1 MRVVNGVIGAIVD
14 AILWPFQS
22 WPPIA
27 GLTVVSLLVAAALLM
42 ALKLTSN
49 QHAITST
56 RRRIQAGLYELRLFQ
71 DDPRLM
77 PSIVFDLFRQQATY
91 LRYAL
96 VPLLWVAI
104 PLTLLIAHLHAY
116 YGYQG
121 LHPGQTAVVTARLRP
136 GAETAGEPPLT
147 LEAPPGLRVETPSVW
162 VPSLREASWRI
173 AADREGDYDLRV
185 ILKSS
190 PPNATNASPTAT
202 ATKSVR
208 VTSRSV
214 ARSPV
219 RQADSFWT
227 AWEYPAEA
235 PLPADSPIDAIS
247 ITYSEATIASMPWL
261 IVFLLLTTLFAVV
274 ARPLAGVV
282 L

>member
-42 ALKLTSN
+42 AFKLTSN
-49 QHAITST
+49 QHAIAST

-116 YGYQG
+116 YGYEG

-136 GAETAGEPPLT
+136 GAGAAGEPQLT

-173 AADREGDYDLRV
+173 AADRDGDYDLRV

-190 PPNATNASPTAT
+190 PPKAPNANAT
-202 ATKSVR
+202 ATKRVR

-219 RQADSFWT
+219 RQAESFWT

-247 ITYSEATIASMPWL
+247 ITYSEATIATMPWL
-261 IVFLLLTTLFAVV
+261 IVFLLLTTLFAVAA
-274 ARPLAGVV
+274 ARLAGVV

>member
-1 MRVVNGVIGAIVD
+1 MNVVIGAIVD
-14 AILWPFQS
+14 AMLLPFQT
-22 WPPIA
+22 WPPIV
-27 GLTVVSLLVAAALLM
+27 GLTVVSLIVAAALL
-42 ALKLTSN
+42 LVFKLTSN
-49 QHAITST
+49 QHAIAST

-77 PSIVFDLFRQQATY
+77 PRIVFDLFRQQATY

-104 PLTLLIAHLHAY
+104 PLTLLIAHLQSYYAY
-116 YGYQG
+116 EG

-136 GAETAGEPPLT
+136 GTDTSRDPQLT
-147 LEAPPGLRVETPSVW
+147 LEAPAGLRVETPSVW

-190 PPNATNASPTAT
+190 PTNANSTNAT
-202 ATKSVR
+202 TKRVR
-208 VTSRSV
+208 VTSRIV

-219 RQADSFWT
+219 RRADSVWT

-235 PLPADSPIDAIS
+235 PLPADSPIEAIS
-247 ITYSEATIASMPWL
+247 ITYPEATIATMPWL
-261 IVFLLLTTLFAVV
+261 IVFLLLTTLFALA
-274 ARPLAGVV
+274 ARPLVGVV

>member
-1 MRVVNGVIGAIVD
+1 MNAVIGAIVD
-14 AILWPFQS
+14 AMLMPFQT
-22 WPPIA
+22 WPPIV
-27 GLTVVSLLVAAALLM
+27 GLTVVSLIVAVALLVTF
-42 ALKLTSN
+42 KLTSN
-49 QHAITST
+49 QHAIAAT
-56 RRRIQAGLYELRLFQ
+56 RRRMQAGLYELRLFQ

-77 PSIVFDLFRQQATY
+77 PRIVVDLFRQQATY

-96 VPLLWVAI
+96 VPLLWAAI
-104 PLTLLIAHLHAY
+104 PLTLLIAHLQAY
-116 YGYQG
+116 YGYEG
-121 LHPGQTAVVTARLRP
+121 LHPGQTAVVTVRLR
-136 GAETAGEPPLT
+136 ANTEPQLT
-147 LEAPPGLRVETPSVW
+147 LDAPPGLRVETPSVW

-185 ILKSS
+185 ILKATT
-190 PPNATNASPTAT
+190 NATNAT
-202 ATKSVR
+202 ATKRVR
-208 VTSRSV
+208 VTSHVV

-219 RQADSFWT
+219 RQADSLWT